1 MLLRPIRWLLV
12 LLGGVLLGA
21 GLFLHGQVAVARD
34 IRQQVDDTFFLWR
47 AVGRA
52 TFFIQSSD
60 HRIALTLAEVP
71 EEVLQM
77 SNRTGWTL
85 CWFGLG
91 LSLASGLLLRPR
103 AKSAARAAGKPR
115 PARATA

>member
-1 MLLRPIRWLLV
+1 MVLRLIRWFLV

-47 AVGRA
+47 QIGTA

-60 HRIALTLAEVP
+60 HRIGLTLAEVP
-71 EEVLQM
+71 EEVLAM
-77 SNRTGWTL
+77 SNRTAWIL
-85 CWFGLG
+85 VCFGL
-91 LSLASGLLLRPR
+91 AMAVATPLLLRSCP
-103 AKSAARAAGKPR
+103 SAR
-115 PARATA
+115 PARAGRPGKSRA